1 MFARPS
7 FRFTAILLAVFLLLI
22 FVSLFENGLKSYTRN
37 KISIISPPAH
47 EPVSPPRSI
56 KSFWAEWAEIFE
68 QAKPQVGHIQVDNPV
83 SIDSSDDGSGDR
95 VPCPTNLGMSQQD
108 VGSMTRSQKILLD
121 KLKSFDKSTI
131 KGMYSGTGV
140 VTVAGGEFF
149 PPAITSILMLRKTGS
164 KLPVQVFLQNRKEY
178 EIEICEDYLP
188 TLNAECFVLE
198 DFLREEAPFSITHYQ
213 LKALS
218 ILFSSFETILYL
230 DSDCMPL
237 RNPTEMLAAEPFT
250 STGLVIWPDYWI
262 ATEDPVFY
270 KIAGLYDFPKKV
282 PALSSEAG
290 EILISKN
297 QHIKSLL
304 LASYYN
310 VFGPSHFY
318 PMLSQGAAG
327 EGDKETFMAAAIV
340 LGNPYYR
347 VRTKVGTAG
356 YHDEGGEFKGGA
368 MIQHHAGDD
377 YIKLH
382 AKSSNGTTPI
392 RPFFLHAN
400 MPKMNLGHLVDE
412 GSLVNQKGEPLRL
425 WGPKESQE
433 RIFGQDLERA
443 VWNEMIESGC
453 ALQKKLEDWKERDK
467 ICDKARDHWNN
478 LYRIK
483 GRR

>member
-1 MFARPS
+1 MFARS
-7 FRFTAILLAVFLLLI
+7 SYRFTTILLATFLLLS
-22 FVSLFENGLKSYTRN
+22 FVTLLENWLKSYTRN
-37 KISIISPPAH
+37 KISIISQPAH
-47 EPVSPPRSI
+47 EPVAPPQNI
-56 KSFWAEWAEIFE
+56 KSFWAEWADIFE
-68 QAKPQVGHIQVDNPV
+68 QAKPQVGQIKVNSPASV
-83 SIDSSDDGSGDR
+83 DGSNDGNGDR

-108 VGSMTRSQKILLD
+108 VGSMTRSQRILLD
-121 KLKSFDKSTI
+121 KLKSFDHSTI
-131 KGMYSGTGV
+131 KDLYSGTGV
-140 VTVAGGEFF
+140 VIVAGGEFF

-178 EIEICEDYLP
+178 ESDICEGYLP

-198 DFLREEAPFSITHYQ
+198 DFLREEAPFSITHFQ

-218 ILFSSFETILYL
+218 ILFSSFETVLYL

-237 RNPTEMLAAEPFT
+237 RNPMEMLVAEPFN
-250 STGLVIWPDYWI
+250 STGLIIWPDYWV

-270 KIAGLYDFPKKV
+270 KIAGLSDFPKNV

-290 EILISKN
+290 EILISKKK
-297 QHIKSLL
+297 HITSLL

-310 VFGPSHFY
+310 VFGPTHFY
-318 PMLSQGAAG
+318 SMLSQGATG

-347 VRTKVGTAG
+347 VRTKVATAG
-356 YHDEGGEFKGGA
+356 YHNEEGEFKGGA

-377 YIKLH
+377 YFNMH
-382 AKSSNGTTPI
+382 RAKYNNTTPI

-400 MPKMNLGHLVDE
+400 IPKMNLGHLLDE
-412 GSLVNQKGEPLRL
+412 GSLVNGKGEALRL

-433 RIFGQDLERA
+433 RIFGQDFERA

-453 ALQKKLEDWKERDK
+453 ALEKTLEDWKGKDM
-467 ICDKARDHWNN
+467 ICDRAKDHWNK
-478 LYRIK
+478 LYHIK

>member
-7 FRFTAILLAVFLLLI
+7 YRFTAILLAAFLLLS
-22 FVSLFENGLKSYTRN
+22 FGTLFETWLKSYTRN
-37 KISIISPPAH
+37 KVSIISPPVH
-47 EPVSPPRSI
+47 EPVAPPRNI
-56 KSFWAEWAEIFE
+56 KSFWAEWAEIFD
-68 QAKPQVGHIQVDNPV
+68 QAKPQVGQIKVNKPA
-83 SIDSSDDGSGDR
+83 SIDSSNKGNNNR

-131 KGMYSGTGV
+131 KGMYSGIGV

-149 PPAITSILMLRKTGS
+149 APAITSILMLRRTGS

-178 EIEICEDYLP
+178 EIDICEDYLP

-213 LKALS
+213 LKALA

-237 RNPTEMLAAEPFT
+237 RNPTEMLAAKPFT

-270 KIAGLYDFPKKV
+270 KIAGLSDFPKNV
-282 PALSSEAG
+282 PALASEAG

-297 QHIKSLL
+297 QHITSLL

-318 PMLSQGAAG
+318 SMLSQGAAG

-347 VRTKVGTAG
+347 VRTRVGTAG
-356 YHDEGGEFKGGA
+356 YHDEGGEFRGGA

-377 YIKLH
+377 YSNLH
-382 AKSSNGTTPI
+382 PKSDNKTMPV

-400 MPKMNLGHLVDE
+400 IPKMNLGHLVDD
-412 GSLVNQKGEPLRL
+412 GSLVTQKGEPLRL

-433 RIFGQDLERA
+433 RIFGQDFERA
-443 VWNEMIESGC
+443 VWNEMIESEC
-453 ALQKKLEDWKERDK
+453 ALEKTLEDWKGRDN
-467 ICDKARDHWNN
+467 ICDRAKDHWNK
-478 LYRIK
+478 LYRVK
-483 GRR
+483 GSR